1 MEGRVLV
8 VSIVVGFLGLLSV
21 ILGFVAEATRIK
33 VSQLLFDG
41 FTCVYPNSPATAL
54 GIVALL
60 VIITAQIIISVL
72 TGCICCC
79 KRSSKPSGS
88 NFTAAQICF
97 VVSWITAVIAALC
110 LMLASAFNNSQKT
123 TIYADGY
130 YECYVV
136 KPGVFAA
143 GAIFSLVTVVLGV
156 ISYILSNNQGG
167 IATGHP
173 QYPAA
178 GGNPNQAGI
187 PMGQPQH
194 QWGNNPAVPN
204 QGSIPKGPQEYVV

>member
-1 MEGRVLV
+1 MSR
-8 VSIVVGFLGLLSV
+8 
-21 ILGFVAEATRIK
+21 
-33 VSQLLFDG
+33 
-41 FTCVYPNSPATAL
+41 
-54 GIVALL
+54 
-60 VIITAQIIISVL
+60 
-72 TGCICCC
+72 
-79 KRSSKPSGS
+79 
-88 NFTAAQICF
+88 
-97 VVSWITAVIAALC
+97 ITAVIAALC

-123 TIYADGY
+123 TIYVDGY
-130 YECYVV
+130 YECYVA